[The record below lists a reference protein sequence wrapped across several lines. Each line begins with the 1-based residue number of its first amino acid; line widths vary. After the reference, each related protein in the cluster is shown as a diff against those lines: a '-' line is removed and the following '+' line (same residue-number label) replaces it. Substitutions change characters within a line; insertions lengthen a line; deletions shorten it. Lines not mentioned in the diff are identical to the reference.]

1 MRPGIPVIWG
11 WIWPR
16 RAESFNEAQAM
27 RPGIH
32 HLPAGPAAGR
42 FQGFNEAQ
50 AMRPGIQE
58 LNGFDWWTMDLLQ

>member
-27 RPGIH
+27 RPGI
-32 HLPAGPAAGR
+32 PGETMFDYAKWRSAS
-42 FQGFNEAQ
+42 
-50 AMRPGIQE
+50 MRPRPCGP
-58 LNGFDWWTMDLLQ
+58 GYR